1 MGRGRLLLATLT
13 SVSLL
18 MNLWSG
24 VAVFA
29 SGGSCGAWGGASG
42 DCALPQTG
50 ASVGN
55 GGVDVRAGR
64 DEVTLGRQGSGSGSG
79 SGGER
84 GGSGGS
90 GLPNGVKFVS
100 GGVAVD
106 QGDAATAP
114 LVPPRRGSVTAPAVP
129 ACQPQTP
136 CDPDLIVRVSDL
148 VSIPAEH
155 PTQGMEPD
163 GWLVVGVPTNFFA
176 TASSHVHAGPLLGA
190 PAEVRFTP
198 VEFRWDYGDGT
209 SRTSATGGGSWA
221 SLGLV
226 EFSET
231 PTSHIFDKTGTLSI
245 GLTVSYAAEFRFAGG
260 DWRPVL
266 GLVAVPTGPISAIAD
281 RAGTVLVADN
291 CSANPEGPGC

>member
-1 MGRGRLLLATLT
+1 LDVRQDT
-13 SVSLL
+13 
-18 MNLWSG
+18 
-24 VAVFA
+24 
-29 SGGSCGAWGGASG
+29 
-42 DCALPQTG
+42 CAE
-50 ASVGN
+50 VGN

-64 DEVTLGRQGSGSGSG
+64 DEVTPGRQGSGSGSG

-84 GGSGGS
+84 GGS

-231 PTSHIFDKTGTLSI
+231 PTSHIFDKSGTLSI
-245 GLTVSYAAEFRFAGG
+245 GLAVSYAAEFRFAGG